1 MTDPVD
7 SPVPALRSM
16 PEWLRLLLMALCAL
30 LVVFVAGALAGLT
43 AAAIEEEFTPMALL
57 IAAAILALGC
67 GAAWA
72 GWKLY
77 TARAAEPEAPRVR
90 TSRLMLILGGAMGAV
105 FGLLMSAGADA
116 TGGGSVFDNGPLP
129 GWLAAFAIFG
139 WTVGGSLLT
148 FVWLRSIDEHEMQA
162 NNAGA
167 LAALCTY
174 LLVEPTW
181 WLGWRGGFLP
191 EQQPMLTFLLVLTVY
206 TAVWFWRR
214 SR

>member
-1 MTDPVD
+1 MTEETGL
-7 SPVPALRSM
+7 ARSGL
-16 PEWLRLLLMALCAL
+16 PHWARMALISLCAVL
-30 LVVFVAGALAGLT
+30 AVFAAGAMAGAT
-43 AAAIEEEFTPMALL
+43 AAAREDGLSLATMAMLCL
-57 IAAAILALGC
+57 FLALGV
-67 GAAWA
+67 GSAWA

-77 TARAAEPEAPRVR
+77 AAIGTEPEAPRVR
-90 TSRLMLILGGAMGAV
+90 TSRLMLVLGGAMGAV
-105 FGLLMSAGADA
+105 FGLLMSVGVDA
-116 TGGGSVFDNGPLP
+116 TGSGSVFDNSPLP
-129 GWLAAFAIFG
+129 LWLASLAIIG

-148 FVWLRSIDEHEMQA
+148 FLWLRSIDEHEMQA